1 VTRAVAAALLILV
14 SLLGTA
20 CGPSDRRAALVVAVE
35 EDPSSTDPRTG
46 SDQASERLF
55 HLLYRGLFVPGPSL
69 EPVPDLA
76 ESCEILSPTR
86 YRIRLRPGLRF
97 SDGRPLTARDA
108 AFTLRSVL
116 DGSIA
121 SWRRGD
127 LERLS
132 RIEAPD
138 DRTLDLTLR
147 EPFAP
152 LLSVLNLGILP
163 EGTPSHPETPPP
175 GSGPWR
181 LRGHI
186 ARQWVFLEANPFAE
200 RPPACPTLALKVV
213 PDPVVRAL
221 ELRRGGVDLV
231 VNDLPPDAAAWF
243 DRPGFRLTRSPGA
256 NYAYLGLNCA
266 RPPLDRP
273 AVRRALA
280 LAVDRDALLKYLQR
294 GLGRPATGLLCPENW
309 AYEPGLLPTPHDPET
324 AARLLGAEGFAPD
337 RDGVR
342 LRLSYKTSM
351 NKVSRQL
358 AVAVQED
365 LRKIGVRAEIQSLE
379 WGTFYGDVVKGD
391 FDLYGLTWVGV
402 ADPDAFRLRFAS
414 SAVPPLGLNR
424 GRYASPAVDALLET
438 GSREADRAARRAAY
452 SEVQRRLADD
462 LPYISLWWPDNVA
475 ASRAGL
481 APFTIP
487 PDGSFRFLADV
498 RWEESP
504 TGYGESGR

>member
-1 VTRAVAAALLILV
+1 VIRAAAALL
-14 SLLGTA
+14 LLAFSGLA
-20 CGPSDRRAALVVAVE
+20 CGPSPRRAALVVAVE
-35 EDPSSTDPRTG
+35 EDPSSVDPRVG

-55 HLLYRGLFVPGPSL
+55 HLLYRGLFAPGPGL
-69 EPVPDLA
+69 EPIPDLA
-76 ESCEILSPTR
+76 ESCELLSPTR

-116 DGSIA
+116 DRSVA

-127 LERLS
+127 LERLLA
-132 RIEAPD
+132 IEAPD
-138 DRTLDLTLR
+138 DRTLELTLR

-152 LLSVLNLGILP
+152 LLSVLNVGIVP
-163 EGTPSHPETPPP
+163 EGTPARPEAPPP

-181 LRGHI
+181 LRGRVP
-186 ARQWVFLEANPFAE
+186 RQWIFLEANPFAE
-200 RPPACPTLALKVV
+200 HPPACPTLALKVV

-243 DRPGFRLTRSPGA
+243 DRPGFRLVRSPGA

-273 AVRRALA
+273 GVRRALA
-280 LAVDRDALLKYLQR
+280 LAVDRDALLRYLQR

-309 AYEPGLLPTPHDPET
+309 AFEPGLVPTPHDAAE
-324 AARLLGAEGFAPD
+324 AARLLDAEGLAPD
-337 RDGVR
+337 REGVR
-342 LRLSYKTSM
+342 LRLAYKTSM

-358 AVAVQED
+358 AAAIQED
-365 LRKIGVRAEIQSLE
+365 FRKVGVRAEIQSLE

-391 FDLYGLTWVGV
+391 FDLFGLTWVGV

-414 SAVPPLGLNR
+414 TAVPPLGLNR
-424 GRYASPAVDALLET
+424 GRYASGAVDALLET
-438 GSREADRAARRAAY
+438 GSRETDRAARREAY
-452 SEVQRRLADD
+452 AQVQRRLAEEV
-462 LPYISLWWPDNVA
+462 PYISLWWPDNVA
-475 ASRAGL
+475 AARAGL

-487 PDGSFRFLADV
+487 PDGSFRFLAGV
-498 RWEESP
+498 RWE
-504 TGYGESGR
+504 SGAPP